1 MRGDQ
6 CTAFAVVLTRFEIGG
21 AVGVGKYEHEIE
33 KLKYPTLVFVF
44 DGIC

>member
-1 MRGDQ
+1 MIGDQ
-6 CTAFAVVLTRFEIGG
+6 CTVFAVLLTRCVMGG
-21 AVGVGKYEHEIE
+21 AVGAGKYEHEME